1 MNFFH
6 EDTIMKY
13 LHSAATVIGVVLSFI
28 LAGCEKD
35 PMSGTSGNLKLSI
48 KAMSGALAKET
59 DAQAQQVTITSA
71 QVVISEIEIE
81 STSEDSLDFVSEIP
95 LIVNLNLAG
104 TMTQISTI
112 SVPYGTYDEIEV
124 EICKLD
130 TSDGQGYT
138 TNPNLQ
144 NRTIFVSGYV
154 EGDSNAVFTFTS
166 AIKLEQEQEFNPPLV
181 IDASSPNTNVVLT
194 IDATTWF
201 SDGAGGY
208 LDPRLPQN
216 QKAIERNIKASIKAF
231 EDDDDD
237 GKDDDHDDDHDD
249 DGDD

>member
-1 MNFFH
+1 
-6 EDTIMKY
+6 MKY

-81 STSEDSLDFVSEIP
+81 STTDDSLDFVSEIP

-181 IDASSPNTNVVLT
+181 IDASSPNTNVVLA
-194 IDATTWF
+194 IDTTTWF

-208 LDPRLPQN
+208 LDPRLSQN

-237 GKDDDHDDDHDD
+237 GKDDDHDDD
-249 DGDD
+249 GDD

>member
-1 MNFFH
+1 MRH
-6 EDTIMKY
+6 
-13 LHSAATVIGVVLSFI
+13 LLSVATVIGFVLSLT

-35 PMSGTSGNLKLSI
+35 PMSGTSGSLKLSV
-48 KAMSGALAKET
+48 KAMSGALAKNAG
-59 DAQAQQVTITSA
+59 AQAQQVTITSA

-81 STSEDSLDFVSEIP
+81 STTEDSMDFMSDSP
-95 LIVNLNLAG
+95 LVVTLNLTG
-104 TMTQISTI
+104 TMTQISTVA
-112 SVPYGTYDEIEV
+112 VPYGTYEEIEL

-130 TSDGQGYT
+130 TADGQVYT
-138 TNPNLQ
+138 ANPNLQ
-144 NRTIFVSGYV
+144 NRSILARGYV
-154 EGDSNAVFTFTS
+154 DGDTNAVFTFTS

-181 IDASSPNTNVVLT
+181 IDASSPNTNVVLS
-194 IDATTWF
+194 IDTTTWF

-237 GKDDDHDDDHDD
+237 GKDDDHDG